1 MSISADAL
9 SPGPSGPDRL
19 RARLRA
25 TLGGVLSLANRHDTI
40 QESPLWDDAPPYD
53 MGGVP
58 VLVVGGLA
66 CHPNLLRPMADWLH
80 RLGARCLLVPVRYG
94 IGCGEAITG
103 AVEQAL
109 ERHVEETGER
119 AVVIG
124 HSRGGQF
131 ARALAVRR
139 PELHRGVIT
148 LGSPLNRMLG
158 VYPAVKAQVA
168 VLGLAGT
175 LGVPGL
181 LRAGCLWGN
190 CCRQLRA
197 DLAGPFPDTVPFVSM
212 FSRSDERVDWRA
224 SLDPAADHVEVSA
237 THTGL
242 VCSPDSLAT
251 IAVQL
256 HEIVASVVA
265 KS

>member
-1 MSISADAL
+1 MSVAADAP
-9 SPGPSGPDRL
+9 SPDSSGEDRSRTRFRTRWSGIL
-19 RARLRA
+19 D
-25 TLGGVLSLANRHDTI
+25 LAIHRDAI
-40 QESPLWDDAPPYD
+40 RESPFWDTPPCD
-53 MGGVP
+53 VGGVP
-58 VLVVGGLA
+58 VLVVGGLG
-66 CHPNLLRPMADWLH
+66 CHPSWLRPMADWLH
-80 RLGARCLLVPVRYG
+80 RLGARCLLAPVRYG

-103 AVEQAL
+103 SVEQAL

-158 VYPAVKAQVA
+158 VRPAVKAQIA

-181 LRAGCLWGN
+181 LRAGCLWGD
-190 CCRQLRA
+190 CCRRLRA
-197 DLAGPFPDTVPFVSM
+197 DLVGPFPDTVAFVSM
-212 FSRSDERVDWRA
+212 FSRTDERVDWRA

-237 THTGL
+237 THNGL
-242 VCSPDSLAT
+242 ILNPESLAAV
-251 IAVQL
+251 AVQL
-256 HEIVASVVA
+256 HGIVTAAAATS
-265 KS
+265 